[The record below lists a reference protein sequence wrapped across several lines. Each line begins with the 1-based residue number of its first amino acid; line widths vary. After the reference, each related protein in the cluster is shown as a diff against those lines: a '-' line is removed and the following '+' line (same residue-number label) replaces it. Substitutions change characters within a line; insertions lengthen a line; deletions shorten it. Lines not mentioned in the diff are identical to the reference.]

1 MSNSTT
7 MNPSDKNITSRIVM
21 QKILASDAMEFL
33 YKDSAEAV
41 RSAFLS
47 SHPDANEIR
56 LNYKT
61 RVGVRTG
68 AYNEGIAEVLIGWQS
83 TGLEIQ
89 DLDGNIWMPFK
100 MLITS
105 SITSAYS
112 KSVEAFN
119 ERAECISRIGQLLSE
134 LHEMATSPVKV
145 MMLTN
150 EQRIARDTKRKYDAS
165 CKTLLE
171 LISSDKNSL
180 RRNLRAGGR
189 GRPID
194 RNRIL
199 SIDPGRYEVEI
210 NDGSKRRPRIRKYTL
225 SVPENPNY
233 LALLKR
239 IS

>member
-1 MSNSTT
+1 MNNNIT
-7 MNPSDKNITSRIVM
+7 NPSDKNITSRIVM

-47 SHPDANEIR
+47 SDPDANEIR
-56 LNYKT
+56 LSYKT
-61 RVGVRTG
+61 QVGVRTG
-68 AYNEGIAEVLIGWQS
+68 AYNEAIAEVIIGWQP

-89 DLDGNIWMPFK
+89 DLDGNIWMPFR
-100 MLITS
+100 MMITS
-105 SITSAYS
+105 SISSMYS
-112 KSVEAFN
+112 KSVEAFH
-119 ERAECISRIGQLLSE
+119 ERVECISRVGQLLTE
-134 LHEMATSPVKV
+134 LHEMAASPVKV
-145 MMLTN
+145 MTLTN
-150 EQRIARDTKRKYDAS
+150 DQRISRDVKRKYDAS
-165 CKTLLE
+165 CKTLIE
-171 LISSDKNSL
+171 LITSDKNSL

-199 SIDPGRYEVEI
+199 SIEPGRFEVEI
-210 NDGSKRRPRIRKYTL
+210 NDGSKRKPRLRKYVL
-225 SVPENPNY
+225 NVPENSNY